1 MDVRITARH
10 CSITDSTRALTDARV
25 SRLTRFE
32 PRVAAADVLFSDDGG
47 SRRHVEMR
55 VSVPGAAVIQ
65 AHGEADSFR
74 AALDRAADRLER
86 QLRRRHSRRRSHR
99 AIPTSEALGAQS

>member
-10 CSITDSTRALTDARV
+10 CSITDSTREFAETRV

-32 PRVAAADVLFSDDGG
+32 PRVRAAEVLISDDAG
-47 SRRHVEMR
+47 SRHAEVK
-55 VSVPGAAVIQ
+55 VAVPGASLMQ

-74 AALDRAADRLER
+74 AALDRAVDRIER
-86 QLRRRHSRRRSHR
+86 QLRRRHGRRRTHR
-99 AIPTSEALGAQS
+99 ATRTSEALSAQ